1 MRRPLL
7 KEIKY
12 SKRAGGFFGHLC
24 VDGAHLAI
32 FQFNECEYDEKTD
45 TTDFWIDYRIVVS
58 LGGNLFDDFETFRKQ
73 QDEAPEQGAG
83 SSHLSVVGGRA

>member
-7 KEIKY
+7 KEIEY
-12 SKRAGGFFGHLC
+12 SKSSRGFFGHLR
-24 VDGAHLAI
+24 VDGVHLAI
-32 FQFNECEYDEKTD
+32 FQFDTCEYDEKTD

-58 LGGNLFDDFETFRKQ
+58 LGGNLLDDFETFRKQ

-83 SSHLSVVGGRA
+83 SSHLSLV